1 MRRCWEYI
9 LLGKCLPILKHLLL
23 KPCWGRCLRTL
34 ELHCESTK
42 HLNAPCTDIL
52 WKYTLLLLKQHG
64 KCSHNRCKSLPF
76 FSVHQ
81 EFKLASLNTQPS
93 PKCFS
98 RVCLSCKTRGMSF
111 GLFCREN
118 QAKVHLNNSQ
128 QNDSRGKS

>member
-1 MRRCWEYI
+1 MYSYFVEIHFAFIKATWKVVITGVRV
-9 LLGKCLPILKHLLL
+9 CL
-23 KPCWGRCLRTL
+23 
-34 ELHCESTK
+34 
-42 HLNAPCTDIL
+42 
-52 WKYTLLLLKQHG
+52 
-64 KCSHNRCKSLPF
+64 F

-98 RVCLSCKTRGMSF
+98 RVCLSCKTQGMSF